1 MTPRIRSSAQAA
13 KFLSVF
19 IAFSLCSSAHSWG
32 DGWKWPQLNPFPRKP
47 KPPVS
52 ARVSDTPGQ
61 GWKMPSLWP
70 SSTPSSS
77 PAQPSLWGKM
87 TSSTKN
93 FFTKTADVLT
103 PWDNKPASPPRSVTG
118 SNSVFTNN
126 GNRSSATQEK
136 RGSILPASWW
146 SNEKKEQP
154 KSVSEF
160 LSQPRPQ

>member
-1 MTPRIRSSAQAA
+1 
-13 KFLSVF
+13 
-19 IAFSLCSSAHSWG
+19 
-32 DGWKWPQLNPFPRKP
+32 
-47 KPPVS
+47 
-52 ARVSDTPGQ
+52 
-61 GWKMPSLWP
+61 
-70 SSTPSSS
+70 
-77 PAQPSLWGKM
+77 M